1 MAYTYYL
8 GKIVNKT
15 SELTTNNL
23 DENQGKFM
31 ELFAEIIE
39 DCESRKEER
48 NRHDGAFHSAD
59 NYLWLQTADKW
70 MRIGARDGDIEIE
83 IGEPAG

>member
-23 DENQGKFM
+23 DENQGKCM

-48 NRHDGAFHSAD
+48 NRHDGAFH
-59 NYLWLQTADKW
+59 
-70 MRIGARDGDIEIE
+70 
-83 IGEPAG
+83 